1 MPSVWPVD
9 VTNPCERIHAAGA
22 PVRYLLSANSARSA
36 TAATTDAPAS
46 GQAPDGPH
54 LLDRDVWRDAA
65 LIWLAQRIGLLAIAF
80 LGARMVGSGGL
91 PGQLLTGWYRWDSA
105 IYAGIAQS
113 GYQHQW
119 QSAFYPMLPGLEH
132 LLAPAVGGDPFLAG
146 FIIANVAAFFA
157 LGLLRALVERELGH
171 AAAVR
176 ALVYLVAFP
185 TAFFLIAPY
194 TESLFLLFSAA
205 CFVALR
211 RHRWLAAGLCAAL
224 AALTRP
230 FGVLLVAPIL
240 VELLLTWRAATG
252 AAGHDGRDS
261 GARLMRLTPAFGALA
276 LPVLA
281 IAGFILWLRPRIGST
296 SPMQS
301 ELATG
306 WGRDLTAPGVGYLRD
321 AAALFAATNSLEVA
335 HILLDTAF
343 TTLLIAL
350 TVALWRRLPPAY
362 IAYSWVSTALILMT
376 PSHGWTALASNM
388 RFMLVIFPLFML
400 LGQWGRRPWAHA
412 LILACSL
419 SLLALKRIG
428 AHLHI
433 VSACG

>member
-1 MPSVWPVD
+1 M
-9 VTNPCERIHAAGA
+9 RH
-22 PVRYLLSANSARSA
+22 LLSANSGRSA
-36 TAATTDAPAS
+36 TLAAVVAPVHAPAS
-46 GQAPDGPH
+46 GRSPSGPR

-65 LIWLAQRIGLLAIAF
+65 IIWLAQRLVLLAVAY
-80 LGARMVGSGGL
+80 LGLRMVGSGNL

-105 IYAGIAQS
+105 IYAGIAHS

-157 LGLLRALVERELGH
+157 LGLLRALVERELGREV
-171 AAAVR
+171 AVR

-194 TESLFLLFSAA
+194 TESLFLLFSVA

-211 RHRWLAAGLCAAL
+211 RQRWLVAGLCAAL

-240 VELLLTWRAATG
+240 VEYLLTWRAAAN
-252 AAGHDGRDS
+252 AAGLDGRA
-261 GARLMRLTPAFGALA
+261 GGERLTRLARALGALA
-276 LPVLA
+276 LPVVA
-281 IAGFILWLRPRIGST
+281 VTGFIFWLRPRIGST

-306 WGRDLTAPGVGYLRD
+306 WGRDLTAPGVGYLRA
-321 AAALFAATNSLEVA
+321 AAALFAATNSLEIA
-335 HILLDTAF
+335 HILLDAAF

-350 TVALWRRLPPAY
+350 SVALWHRLPPAY
-362 IAYSWVSTALILMT
+362 IAYAWVSTALILMT

-412 LILACSL
+412 LMLACSL
-419 SLLALKRIG
+419 ALLALQTAIFING
-428 AHLHI
+428 GWIA
-433 VSACG
+433 